1 MTTLIPQWKL
11 TLQYD
16 DASKQQTWQFSDQ
29 QPTKNPDTI
38 RIGRD
43 NLRCDIVLQDKSV
56 SSLHVEI
63 FFNQLQNRFFIRNL
77 RGLQN
82 LPLVDGVLL
91 YPDKEF
97 SLYNNSVICLGKQK
111 LKVTDIS
118 ISGVSNLDATNLDYS
133 PKPDQEGS
141 SGKDTNKNKKLWK
154 DATVVVAIITSIF
167 TFGGVLLSQ
176 YTERQKITSEQTKTN
191 LQIKA
196 EQKKLD
202 FQVKADKEKLM
213 QELLSKKQENAE
225 KRYYE
230 HKAEVLKLQN
240 ENTNIPNNQ
249 IILKNSCDKS
259 INIAVNFT
267 ALNDIEQTRGWNVI
281 EPRGTIKPSYFVRS
295 GTIFLHAEATES
307 KDNKLEWEGNNY
319 REKYTIDSHFDYIAD
334 DITILISGD
343 KERKVKNLQMKK
355 FYGINFDQNGVTT
368 KTFTCRGDRLE
379 LS

>member
-16 DASKQQTWQFSDQ
+16 EAGKQQTWQFSEQ

-43 NLRCDIVLQDKSV
+43 NLRCDIVLQDNTV

-133 PKPDQEGS
+133 PKSDQEES
-141 SGKDTNKNKKLWK
+141 SGKDTKKNFWK
-154 DATVVVAIITSIF
+154 EPTGIATIITSVF
-167 TFGGVLLSQ
+167 TLGGVI
-176 YTERQKITSEQTKTN
+176 ITSVF
-191 LQIKA
+191 A
-196 EQKKLD
+196 
-202 FQVKADKEKLM
+202 
-213 QELLSKKQENAE
+213 LS
-225 KRYYE
+225 
-230 HKAEVLKLQN
+230 
-240 ENTNIPNNQ
+240 
-249 IILKNSCDKS
+249 
-259 INIAVNFT
+259 
-267 ALNDIEQTRGWNVI
+267 
-281 EPRGTIKPSYFVRS
+281 
-295 GTIFLHAEATES
+295 
-307 KDNKLEWEGNNY
+307 
-319 REKYTIDSHFDYIAD
+319 
-334 DITILISGD
+334 
-343 KERKVKNLQMKK
+343 
-355 FYGINFDQNGVTT
+355 
-368 KTFTCRGDRLE
+368 
-379 LS
+379 